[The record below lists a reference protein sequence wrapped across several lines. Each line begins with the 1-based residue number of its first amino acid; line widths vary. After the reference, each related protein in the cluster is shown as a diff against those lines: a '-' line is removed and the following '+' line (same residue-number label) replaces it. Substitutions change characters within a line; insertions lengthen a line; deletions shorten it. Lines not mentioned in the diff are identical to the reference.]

1 MQNAIEDD
9 KRKQPVQRK
18 RNKKF
23 PQQQK
28 HSRTT
33 HTHTHTAIEM
43 GKAGKAI
50 PKESKEEKSP
60 LLLLML

>member
-1 MQNAIEDD
+1 MQ
-9 KRKQPVQRK
+9 
-18 RNKKF
+18 
-23 PQQQK
+23 
-28 HSRTT
+28 SRTT
-33 HTHTHTAIEM
+33 KGSSQCSGSGTKSFHNNRNIVEQRTHTHTAIEM